1 MKNNLTKNRSLYA
14 TEETFSDEFNFL
26 KKFNPYAL
34 EDKCNTIDKLLPENF
49 LKILV
54 GEKETLLPLYS
65 YKSLNIRP
73 LDSKF
78 LLDVKNYDF
87 FELYNELKLI
97 GGERWAD
104 PVAEEMVVNLG
115 TDAFGMYLPFHNYHN
130 CHWGIFLFPE
140 IIYQHALRLYDHF
153 GPSGYEK
160 KEILIMYFF
169 AVYRSLLFHYQTERY
184 ATKLELITHQSHY
197 KMLGRINEEVRNSE
211 DWLQV
216 ALASATVLDSILV
229 SNRSKMNIVRI
240 REIYE
245 YDLKRMPAGYRHYKC
260 EKYGNYHKAQE
271 HFASQIKEMK
281 VFPGFK
287 LPELFTVKGEFGSN
301 DLSVPLYFVTGFNEI
316 VRMR

>member
-1 MKNNLTKNRSLYA
+1 MKNKLTKNRSLYA
-14 TEETFSDEFNFL
+14 TEVTFSDEFIFL

-34 EDKCNTIDKLLPENF
+34 EDKCNTIDQLLPLDF
-49 LKILV
+49 LKTLS
-54 GEKETLLPLYS
+54 GENETLLTDSGAKQL
-65 YKSLNIRP
+65 KIRS

-97 GGERWAD
+97 GGERWAE
-104 PVAEEMVVNLG
+104 PISEKMLTRLG
-115 TDAFGMYLPFHNYHN
+115 TEAFGMYLPFHNYHN

-140 IIYQHALRLYDHF
+140 LIYQHALWLYDNF
-153 GPSGYEK
+153 KSAEFEL

-197 KMLGRINEEVRNSE
+197 KILSRINEEVRNSE
-211 DWLQV
+211 NWLQV
-216 ALASATVLDSILV
+216 ALASATILDSILV
-229 SNRSKMNIVRI
+229 SNRSKMDIKRI

-245 YDLKRMPAGYRHYKC
+245 YDLKRMPAGYRDYKC
-260 EKYGNYHKAQE
+260 EKYDGYHKAQE

-281 VFPGFK
+281 VLPGFR
-287 LPELFTVKGEFGSN
+287 LPELFTIKGEFGSN
-301 DLSVPLYFVTGFNEI
+301 DLSVPLYFVTGFNGI